1 MKRDPSATCPEDTVS
16 RCATGCPEDGTAGG
30 AVEPMAGGVPAGMA
44 SGGAKLM
51 EGHTQDHMQGRMPGR
66 TLGRMAGHVAA
77 FTGLSPRLLWRAL
90 RMAFFAL
97 GAYRLRSLF
106 VVAAVSLGIASLTVI
121 VAAVDGASKKAEEIT
136 DMFGPDA
143 VLVFGGST
151 IHRAVGDRNLTLSW
165 DDALALRSSLPGAY
179 LVVPMRAKSAVRLKN
194 GDANYDV
201 PIVVGATENYAEA
214 WNWPL
219 VEGRDFTAEDVR
231 RGARVCLLGDKPA
244 RELFGDVS
252 PVGRSFLM
260 AGVPMTVVGRLA
272 YRGMSG
278 GGGSVDDRLI
288 VPITTLTQ
296 RFNLDRRYFRALR
309 VKFTDAENIDRHV
322 ADLTSL
328 LRDLHGLKG
337 EDPDD
342 FTVLTASEVRRF
354 LSMIKGGLVLF
365 LGITAAAAM
374 AVGGFVLANLFYL
387 SVTERRVEIGLKKA
401 LGAPSRAVLVQ
412 FLCEAVALT
421 LLGAIVGLLLGMAMG
436 QALERLGFIEMVLS
450 AKVFGIA
457 VVASSVVGVVFG
469 LRPARAA
476 AALDPIA
483 ALRGG
488 E

>member
-1 MKRDPSATCPEDTVS
+1 MSGPLHRAQGVAA
-16 RCATGCPEDGTAGG
+16 RCGG
-30 AVEPMAGGVPAGMA
+30 AA
-44 SGGAKLM
+44 SARI
-51 EGHTQDHMQGRMPGR
+51 QDG
-66 TLGRMAGHVAA
+66 LASL
-77 FTGLSPRLLWRAL
+77 TGLSPRVLWRAV
-90 RMAFFAL
+90 RMAVLAL
-97 GAYRLRSLF
+97 AAYRLRSVF

-121 VAAVDGASKKAEEIT
+121 VAAVDGASRKAEEIT

-143 VLVFGGST
+143 VLVFGGSI
-151 IHRAVGDRNLTLSW
+151 IHRAVGDRTQTLSW

-179 LVVPMRAKSAVRLKN
+179 LVIPMRAKATVRLKN
-194 GDANYDV
+194 GEANYDV
-201 PIVVGATENYAEA
+201 PLVVGSTENYAEA

-219 VEGRDFTAEDVR
+219 VEGRDFTAEDVK
-231 RGARVCLLGDKPA
+231 RGARVCLVGDTPA
-244 RELFGDVS
+244 RELFGENN
-252 PVGRSFLM
+252 PVGHSFLM
-260 AGVPMTVVGRLA
+260 AGVPMTVVGRLS

-278 GGGSVDDRLI
+278 GGGSVDDRII

-296 RFNLDRRYFRALR
+296 RFNLDRRHFRALR
-309 VKFTDAENIDRHV
+309 VKFSDAENIDRHV

-328 LRDLHGLKG
+328 LRDLHRLKP
-337 EDPDD
+337 EEPDD
-342 FTVLTASEVRRF
+342 FTVLTASEVRKF

-374 AVGGFVLANLFYL
+374 AVGGFVLANLFHL

-412 FLCEAVALT
+412 FLCEAVVLT
-421 LLGAIVGLLLGMAMG
+421 LVGAVTGLVLGMGMG

-450 AKVFGIA
+450 WKVFGIA
-457 VVASSVVGVVFG
+457 VVASVAVGVVFG

-488 E
+488 D